1 MMPRTILHYI
11 ELSIKTNFNCFSI
24 ECTTKQNKTKQK
36 DKKTHTNEESDID
49 IDRKNGKALTDVY
62 YNSSWL
68 LVQKC
73 NLRGKNIF

>member
-1 MMPRTILHYI
+1 MHY
-11 ELSIKTNFNCFSI
+11 
-24 ECTTKQNKTKQK
+24 KTKQK